1 MIFSG
6 TMIKDI
12 LRDYSEAYIFNVLTM
27 FGIDIVILLF
37 ILGTA
42 YYIDLNKNDV
52 YFKKFVPFLKATC
65 FLVVLFVVC
74 INAGIFLK
82 L

>member
-1 MIFSG
+1 MIFGG
-6 TMIKDI
+6 TVTKDI
-12 LRDYSEAYIFNVLTM
+12 LRDYSEAYIFNILTM

-37 ILGTA
+37 VLGTA
-42 YYIDLNKNDV
+42 YYIDLNKNDM

>member
-1 MIFSG
+1 MNGLLKNIPEG
-6 TMIKDI
+6 Y
-12 LRDYSEAYIFNVLTM
+12 LFNVLIL
-27 FGIDIVILLF
+27 FALDIIILLF

-42 YYIDLNKNDV
+42 YYIDLNKNDM
-52 YFKKFVPFLKATC
+52 YFKKFVPFLKVTC